1 MQWFCLWELCRWWPP
16 PPASAACYLYGSFF
30 LLDAW
35 CHPRWGRLTMV
46 AEMEGVRD
54 VFVKRASAV
63 TISCESSG
71 FSEGPKVQGER
82 RAGGRVQLT
91 LQLLLSTPRP
101 RLRRGCC
108 PRAPS
113 EASLLLLRS
122 FLRTCLSSLAPALS
136 SNREPLISLLGL

>member
-35 CHPRWGRLTMV
+35 CHPRWGRLTVV

-54 VFVKRASAV
+54 VFVKRAAAV
-63 TISCESSG
+63 TVNCESSG

-82 RAGGRVQLT
+82 RAGGRVEAT
-91 LQLLLSTPRP
+91 RRCWGLLV
-101 RLRRGCC
+101 
-108 PRAPS
+108 A
-113 EASLLLLRS
+113 AI
-122 FLRTCLSSLAPALS
+122 RTFQV
-136 SNREPLISLLGL
+136 PL